1 MGMDPLHLA
10 IAFLPLALYLL
21 VLGAIHLR
29 GSPKVW
35 SGAFDT
41 GALGAAVS
49 GLIVAGPMD
58 LFLPAASP
66 LPGAYLWLLM
76 LALYA
81 LAITLWNLLARP
93 RLVVFNVT
101 LERLRPVLAELAG
114 RLDGQ
119 FTATGDSYL
128 LPQLGVQFHLERY
141 LPLHNI
147 SLVAIGDEQSFSAW
161 RKLRREL
168 SAALAPV
175 GSASPVAGYAF
186 LFVGLAM
193 FALPLWQLAHS
204 DKNAVIEAVHDLLR
218 QAPTKVG

>member
-1 MGMDPLHLA
+1 MDPLHLA

-35 SGAFDT
+35 SGGFDT

-58 LFLPAASP
+58 LFLPSASP
-66 LPGAYLWLLM
+66 LPGIYLWLLM

-93 RLVVFNVT
+93 RLVVFNIT
-101 LERLRPVLAELAG
+101 LERLRPLLADLAG

-119 FTATGDSYL
+119 FTATGESYV

-147 SLVAIGDEQSFSAW
+147 SLVAIGDEQSFSGW

-168 SAALAPV
+168 SAALAPIRP
-175 GSASPVAGYAF
+175 ASRVSGYAF
-186 LFVGLAM
+186 VLVGLTM
-193 FALPLWQLAHS
+193 FGLPLWQLAHT
-204 DKNAVIEAVHDLLR
+204 DKSAISEAFHDLLR
-218 QAPTKVG
+218 QAPTKAS